1 MGKTKG
7 INNAE
12 FEVGSEVKIADRA
25 FLEAFLEAGQYHN
38 ELEPEQLAYR
48 RQNRQSEGRRFLHRR
63 RRDLHAAGFPACG
76 TRNVS
81 APPSSASSKLV
92 AMSRN

>member
-38 ELEPEQLAYR
+38 ELEPEQLAYA
-48 RQNRQSEGRRFLHRR
+48 GRW
-63 RRDLHAAGFPACG
+63 P
-76 TRNVS
+76 
-81 APPSSASSKLV
+81 K
-92 AMSRN
+92 